1 MSHSHSQDLLT
12 REELTDL
19 LSQRIL
25 VTDGATG
32 TALEQLKP
40 TAQDFGGEEFFGCN
54 EMLNAHGEWVPL
66 AVHKSYLE
74 AGADILETNSFNGS
88 DIVLAEY
95 GIAGRARELARK
107 SAELAH
113 QAIAEWR
120 VESGESRVAG
130 SSGLSTLNSK
140 LSTPKFVLGSM
151 GPGTRTIQVTQNVTF
166 AEIVECYHQY
176 AAGLLEGGADM
187 LVLETQQDTL
197 NVKAALLGVQ
207 TAQRELDRAAPL
219 LLSVT
224 IEPNGCM
231 LAGQTIDALY
241 HTIAGFDLFAVGLNC
256 ATGPELMT
264 DHLRTLAE
272 LSRLPV
278 TVWPN
283 AGLPDHEGR
292 YSEGPDFFR
301 DVMHRFAKEGFINIV
316 GGCCGTTPAHIR
328 AICEAVDGIKPRV
341 PRGGWCSVVSTI
353 VDTTGRQKSES
364 QVASTIVD
372 ATTRR
377 ETGFYP
383 ALAGAETMLVE
394 ADNKPV
400 YIGERTNTIGS
411 RKFKRL
417 VASGNWDE
425 ASEVGRDQVKRG
437 AMVLDVCCADPDRDE
452 LVDFTRLG
460 QSLLRKV
467 RVPLLIDTTDVEVV
481 EAALKMIGGKP
492 AINSVNLEDG
502 GERLRKVA
510 GLARQYGASLICGL
524 IDDDPIQ
531 GMAVTVER
539 KLEVAEKTYRILKDE
554 FDFPDTDIIFDP
566 LVFPAGTGDQNY
578 LGSAKL
584 TIEGVNAV
592 KERFPD
598 CLTLLGISNVSFGL
612 PPAGR
617 ETVNSVFLYLCT
629 KAGLDMA
636 IVNTEGLRRY
646 PTIPTNEVALATQ
659 LLMEGTNEVIAEFTA
674 HFREAKTERTADE
687 WAALPVEEQVSRA
700 VIEARKTGLEKNIL
714 MLLERMSPLEV
725 INGPLLAGMDEVG
738 KLFGSNQLIVAEVL
752 ESAEVMKAAV
762 DIIRPFFKAGDT
774 SAVKGKLLLATVK
787 GDVHDIG
794 KNLVDMILSNNGY
807 EVVNLGI
814 KVAPETLIEAVKNH
828 RPDMI
833 GLSGLLV
840 RSAQQMVHTADDLRA
855 AGIDLPLLVGGAAL
869 SKKFTLL
876 KISPAYNGPVFYAAE
891 AMEGLQLANQ
901 IADKEE
907 FSRLKSKW
915 QSMRDTMEVDE
926 GGAGSA
932 VAGLS
937 VTVSRPANWIPTDVP
952 TPPDLTEH
960 ILDKIP
966 VDLVWP
972 YINDQM
978 LYGKHLG
985 IKGVTRKLAEGIDSK
1000 LLKLKDQVREVV
1012 AEAIHDGILS
1022 PKAIY
1027 RWFAAKSVDETIQIE
1042 ELNLKS
1048 QISNL
1053 KSFSFPR
1060 QNGREGIS
1068 AIDWIRPPEQGGD
1081 HVAMFVV
1088 TAGLETGT
1096 RAAEMRKEGRLLASL
1111 ILQSVAIELAEA
1123 TAEWVHK
1130 RIRQEWGIG
1139 DPEGLEVQDVFRTKY
1154 RGIRLSF
1161 GYPAC
1166 PSLEDQKPLFEL
1178 LQPER
1183 IGVELT
1189 EGFMMH
1195 PEGSVSAL
1203 VFHHPA
1209 GKYYAV

>member
-1 MSHSHSQDLLT
+1 MSLSHTQDRGTKELLT
-12 REELTDL
+12 ELL
-19 LSQRIL
+19 AERVL

-32 TALEQLKP
+32 TALETLRPVAK
-40 TAQDFGGEEFFGCN
+40 DFGGEEFFGCN

-95 GIAGRARELARK
+95 GIAGQARELARK
-107 SAELAH
+107 SAELAN
-113 QAIAEWR
+113 QAIREFLTPPYPPPQAE
-120 VESGESRVAG
+120 GEKKRH
-130 SSGLSTLNSK
+130 
-140 LSTPKFVLGSM
+140 FVMGSM
-151 GPGTRTIQVTQNVTF
+151 GPGTRTISVTQNVTF
-166 AEIVECYHQY
+166 AEIVACYHQY

-207 TAQRELDRAAPL
+207 QAQRELDRAAPL

-256 ATGPELMT
+256 ATGPELMA

-301 DVMHRFAKEGFINIV
+301 DVIHRFAKEGFINIV

-328 AICEAVDGIKPRV
+328 AICEAVDGIKPRANKR
-341 PRGGWCSVVSTI
+341 P
-353 VDTTGRQKSES
+353 
-364 QVASTIVD
+364 
-372 ATTRR
+372 
-377 ETGFYP
+377 GFYP
-383 ALAGAETMLVE
+383 ALAGAETMLVY

-417 VASGNWDE
+417 VGAGDWDE

-452 LVDFTRLG
+452 LADFTRLG

-467 RVPLLIDTTDVEVV
+467 RVPMLVDTTDVEVV

-510 GLARQYGASLICGL
+510 GLAKQYGASLICGL

-539 KLEVAEKTYRILKDE
+539 KLEIAGNIHRILKDE
-554 FDFPDTDIIFDP
+554 FDIPDTDIIFDP

-578 LGSAKL
+578 LGSAKM
-584 TIEGVNAV
+584 TIDGVKAV
-592 KERFPD
+592 KEAFPD
-598 CLTLLGISNVSFGL
+598 CLTTLGISNVSFGL

-617 ETVNSVFLYLCT
+617 ETINSVFLYLCT

-646 PTIPTNEVALATQ
+646 PSIPPNEVALSTR
-659 LLMEGTNEVIAEFTA
+659 LLMEGTNDVIAEFTA
-674 HFREAKTERTADE
+674 HFREAKVERTADE
-687 WAALPVEEQVSRA
+687 WEALPVEEQVTRA
-700 VIEARKTGLEKNIL
+700 VIEARKTGLEKNL
-714 MLLERMSPLEV
+714 LNLLERMTPLEV

-762 DIIRPFFKAGDT
+762 DVIRPFFKAGDT

-807 EVVNLGI
+807 DVINLGI
-814 KVAPETLIEAVKNH
+814 KVAPETLISAVKEH
-828 RPDMI
+828 SPDMI

-840 RSAQQMVHTADDLRA
+840 RSAQQMVFTADDLRA
-855 AGIDLPLLVGGAAL
+855 AGIHLPLLVGGAAL

-876 KISPAYNGPVFYAAE
+876 KISPAYSGSVFYAAE

-901 IADKEE
+901 IVDHDQ
-907 FSRLKSKW
+907 FTLLK
-915 QSMRDTMEVDE
+915 QSWLDLKQKMEIDE
-926 GGAGSA
+926 G
-932 VAGLS
+932 VANNL
-937 VTVSRPANWIPTDVP
+937 VSNEVVAEVRPAQWIETDVP
-952 TPPDLTEH
+952 KPPDLTEH

-966 VDLVWP
+966 IELIWP
-972 YINDQM
+972 YMNDQM

-985 IKGVTRKLAEGIDSK
+985 IKGVTRKLTAGDDAK
-1000 LLKLKDQVREVV
+1000 LLKLKDQVKEVV
-1012 AEAIHDGILS
+1012 AEAVQEGILA

-1027 RWFAAKSVDETIQIE
+1027 RWFAARSEGEVIRIAENNAKLQTPNSK
-1042 ELNLKS
+1042 L
-1048 QISNL
+1048 
-1053 KSFSFPR
+1053 FSFPR
-1060 QNGREGIS
+1060 QQGRAGIS
-1068 AIDWIRPPEQGGD
+1068 AIDWLRPPEQGGD
-1081 HVAMFVV
+1081 NIAMFVV

-1130 RIRQEWGIG
+1130 RIRSEWGIP
-1139 DPEGLEVQDVFRTKY
+1139 DPDGFEVQDVFRTKY

-1166 PSLEDQKPLFEL
+1166 PQLEDQKPLFDL

-1209 GKYYAV
+1209 GKYYAI

>member
-1 MSHSHSQDLLT
+1 MSLTHSQDLLT
-12 REELTDL
+12 RAELTDL

-25 VTDGATG
+25 ITDGATG
-32 TALEQLKP
+32 TALETLRP
-40 TAQDFGGEEFFGCN
+40 TAKDFGGEEFFGCN

-113 QAIAEWR
+113 QAIREFEVGRTAVRPTSDDAEVVR
-120 VESGESRVAG
+120 RTAVR
-130 SSGLSTLNSK
+130 LTNQRH
-140 LSTPKFVLGSM
+140 FVLGSM
-151 GPGTRTIQVTQNVTF
+151 GPGTRTITVTQNVTF
-166 AEIVECYHQY
+166 AEVIECYHQY

-207 TAQRELDRAAPL
+207 KAQRELDRAAPL

-241 HTIAGFDLFAVGLNC
+241 HTVAGFDLFAVGLNC
-256 ATGPELMT
+256 ATGPELMA

-301 DVMHRFAKEGFINIV
+301 DVIHRFAKEGFINIV

-328 AICEAVDGIKPRV
+328 AIREAVDGIKPR
-341 PRGGWCSVVSTI
+341 
-353 VDTTGRQKSES
+353 TGKLP
-364 QVASTIVD
+364 
-372 ATTRR
+372 
-377 ETGFYP
+377 GFYP
-383 ALAGAETMLVE
+383 ALAGAETMLVY

-417 VASGNWDE
+417 VGSGNWDE

-452 LVDFTRLG
+452 LADFTRLG

-467 RVPLLIDTTDVEVV
+467 RVPLLVDTTDVEVV

-510 GLARQYGASLICGL
+510 GLAKMYGASLICGL

-539 KLEVAEKTYRILKDE
+539 KLEIAEKTYRILKDE

-578 LGSAKL
+578 LGSAKT
-584 TIEGVNAV
+584 TIEGVKAV
-592 KERFPD
+592 KERFPN

-617 ETVNSVFLYLCT
+617 ETINSVFLYLCT

-646 PTIPTNEVALATQ
+646 PSIPPNEVELATR
-659 LLMEGTNEVIAEFTA
+659 LLMEGTNDVIAEFTA
-674 HFREAKTERTADE
+674 HFREAKIERTADE

-700 VIEARKTGLEKNIL
+700 VIEARKTGLEKN
-714 MLLERMSPLEV
+714 LLTLLGRMTPLEV

-807 EVVNLGI
+807 DVINLGI
-814 KVAPETLIEAVKNH
+814 KVLPETLIAAVKEH
-828 RPDMI
+828 SPDMI

-840 RSAQQMVHTADDLRA
+840 RSAQQMVHTADDLQA
-855 AGIDLPLLVGGAAL
+855 AGINLPLLVGGAAL

-876 KISPAYNGPVFYAAE
+876 KISPHYAGSVFYAAE

-901 IADKEE
+901 IADKEQ
-907 FSRLKSKW
+907 FASLKTSW
-915 QSMRDTMEVDE
+915 QEMRQKTEAEEIVSASSVD
-926 GGAGSA
+926 A
-932 VAGLS
+932 LS
-937 VTVSRPANWIPTDVP
+937 LTEIRPASWIATDVP
-952 TPPDLTEH
+952 EPPDLNEH

-966 VDLVWP
+966 VDLVLP
-972 YINDQM
+972 FLNDQM

-985 IKGVTRKLAEGIDSK
+985 IKGVTRKLLEGNDYK
-1000 LLKLKDQVREVV
+1000 LLKLKDQVKEIVV
-1012 AEAIHDGILS
+1012 EGEQSGIFA

-1027 RWFAAKSVDETIQIE
+1027 RWFPVKPEGE
-1042 ELNLKS
+1042 EILLNTKKRRNEGENDDS
-1048 QISNL
+1048 IPPPFAVQN
-1053 KSFSFPR
+1053 FSFPR
-1060 QNGREGIS
+1060 QQGRAGIS
-1068 AIDWIRPPEQGGD
+1068 AVDWIRPPELGGD

-1123 TAEWVHK
+1123 TAEWVHQ
-1130 RIRQEWGIG
+1130 RIRQEWGIP
-1139 DPEGLEVQDVFRTKY
+1139 DPYDFDVQDVFRTKY

-1166 PSLEDQKPLFEL
+1166 PNLEDQKPLFDL

-1209 GKYYAV
+1209 GKYYAI